1 MEKFFKTKLIADRIW
16 SIDGLSNDLMYLV
29 EGNEKAMLVDTGMG
43 FGDLSLQ
50 VRQLTNLPLMV
61 VNTHGHPDHAGGN
74 PNFDEVWFPEKD
86 LIIMHTMC
94 TDEYRLRDLK
104 AFQGEDSS
112 QYQQLL
118 SGMVAYRPVKLHFL
132 SRNQVI
138 DLGQRKFVVV
148 EIPGHTPGSIGLINS
163 DEKLFFTGDSIV
175 QTPVWLYLKHS
186 LPFKVYFES
195 IQDVKKREKEFE
207 TLFPGHNP
215 TLLGKDL
222 LDDLLHC
229 AGEIWDQ
236 RGIGQLT
243 KTFAG
248 QGYLWKYG
256 NASIIYD
263 PENWE

>member
-1 MEKFFKTKLIADRIW
+1 MEDFFRAKLIADRIW

-43 FGDLSLQ
+43 FGNLSSQ
-50 VRQLTNLPLMV
+50 VRQLTNLPLIV
-61 VNTHGHPDHAGGN
+61 INTHGHPDHAGGN
-74 PNFDEVWFPEKD
+74 PNFDEVWFPKKD
-86 LIIMHTMC
+86 LTIMQAMC

-104 AFQGEDSS
+104 VFHGENPS

-118 SGMVAYRPVKLHFL
+118 SGMVSYKPVRLNFL
-132 SRNQVI
+132 SQDQVI
-138 DLGQRKFVVV
+138 DLGQRKFEVV

-163 DEKLFFTGDSIV
+163 NEKLFFTGDSIV

-195 IQDVKKREKEFE
+195 IQIIKKRKNEFE

-215 TLLGKDL
+215 TPLGIDL

-248 QGYLWKYG
+248 QGYLWKNG

-263 PENWE
+263 PDNWE